1 MSTTPRRPRF
11 APGAAGTPKTLTATE
26 LTESERALQQEV
38 RSWLDERLPE
48 GSYPVGLGMVG
59 AVDPEF
65 SRDLGA
71 KGWLGMNLP
80 EEYGGGGRT
89 AVERLVVVE
98 ELLARGAPVGYHWI
112 ADRQSGP
119 SIALHGTEE
128 QKRELLPR
136 IARGEVCFAIGMSEP
151 ESGSDLA
158 SIRSKAEPAE
168 RDGVAGWVINGSKIW
183 TSGAHIADYILGL
196 FRTGDDKHAGL
207 TQFIIERAVSEG
219 HGLTIEPITFIDGEP
234 HFCVVTFDDLWVP
247 DTRRLGEVGW
257 GWAQNQAELVLE
269 RGGVD
274 RWMSAMPVLE
284 RWVQRELD
292 ASSTRLQDDLAGIT
306 ARCWAFHGMS
316 LAVARMVDA
325 GELPKTEAALVKD
338 MATRF
343 EQECV
348 EIVCRHLGRMP
359 DPTSDDPF
367 EALLATAVLDQPSW
381 TIRGGTTEI
390 LHNLIAKELRR

>member
-1 MSTTPRRPRF
+1 MSRVQ
-11 APGAAGTPKTLTATE
+11 LTATE
-26 LTESERALQQEV
+26 LTASEHALQREV
-38 RSWLDERLPE
+38 REWLDERLPQ

-59 AVDPEF
+59 AFDPEF

-71 KGWLGMNLP
+71 RGWLGMNLP
-80 EEYGGGGRT
+80 KEYGGGGRT

-98 ELLARGAPVGYHWI
+98 ELLARGAPVGFHWV

-128 QKRELLPR
+128 QKHAFLPR
-136 IARGEVCFAIGMSEP
+136 IAAGEVSFAIGMSEP
-151 ESGSDLA
+151 DSGSDLA
-158 SIRSKAEPAE
+158 SIKSKAEPV
-168 RDGVAGWVINGSKIW
+168 DGGWVINGSKIW
-183 TSGAHIADYILGL
+183 TSGAHLADYVLGL

-207 TQFIIERAVSEG
+207 TQFIIDRQTE
-219 HGLTIEPITFIDGEP
+219 GLTVSPITFIDGED
-234 HFCVVTFDDLWVP
+234 HFCLLTFQDVFVP
-247 DTRRLGEVGW
+247 DSRRLGEVGW
-257 GWAQNQAELVLE
+257 GWMQNQEELVLE

-284 RWVQRELD
+284 RWVRRELD
-292 ASSTRLQDDLAGIT
+292 NDSTLLRADLAGIT

-325 GELPKTEAALVKD
+325 GQLPKTEAALVKD

-348 EIVCRHLGRMP
+348 EIVVRHLGRMP
-359 DPTSDDPF
+359 DLGSDDPF
-367 EALLATAVLDQPSW
+367 EALLATAVLDKPSW

-390 LHNLIAKELRR
+390 LHTLIARELSR

>member
-1 MSTTPRRPRF
+1 MKL
-11 APGAAGTPKTLTATE
+11 AATE
-26 LTESERALQQEV
+26 LTAAERGLQAEV
-38 RSWLDERLPE
+38 RAWLDERLPE

-59 AVDPEF
+59 AFDPEF

-80 EEYGGGGRT
+80 REYGGGGRT

-98 ELLARGAPVGYHWI
+98 ELLARGAPVGFHWV

-128 QKRELLPR
+128 QKRDFLPR
-136 IARGEVCFAIGMSEP
+136 IAAGEVSFAIGMSEP
-151 ESGSDLA
+151 DSGSDLA
-158 SIRSKAEPAE
+158 SIRSKAEPVE
-168 RDGVAGWVINGSKIW
+168 RDGEPGWLINGSKIW
-183 TSGAHIADYILGL
+183 TSGAHLVDYVLGL

-207 TQFIIERAVSEG
+207 TQFIIERPSE
-219 HGLTIEPITFIDGEP
+219 GLTISPIPFIDGEE
-234 HFCVVTFDDLWVP
+234 HFCLLTFEDVFVP
-247 DTRRLGEVGW
+247 DSRRLGEVGW
-257 GWAQNQAELVLE
+257 GWMQNQAELVLE

-284 RWVQRELD
+284 RWVQHELSRD
-292 ASSTRLQDDLAGIT
+292 DTRLADDLATIT
-306 ARCWAFHGMS
+306 TRCWAFHGMS
-316 LAVARMVDA
+316 LAVARMVDD
-325 GELPKTEAALVKD
+325 GELPQTEAALVKD

-348 EIVCRHLGRMP
+348 EIVVRHLGRMP

-367 EALLATAVLDQPSW
+367 EALLATAVLDNPSW
-381 TIRGGTTEI
+381 TMRGGTTEV
-390 LHNLIAKELRR
+390 LHNLIAKELKKL

>member
-1 MSTTPRRPRF
+1 MRL
-11 APGAAGTPKTLTATE
+11 AATE
-26 LTESERALQQEV
+26 LTPSERALQREV
-38 RSWLDERLPE
+38 RDWLEERLPE

-59 AVDPEF
+59 AFDPQF

-71 KGWLGMNLP
+71 QGWLGMALP
-80 EEYGGGGRT
+80 QEYGGGGRT

-98 ELLARGAPVGYHWI
+98 ELLSRGAPVGFHWV

-128 QKRELLPR
+128 QKREFLPR
-136 IARGEVCFAIGMSEP
+136 IAAGEISFAIGMSEP
-151 ESGSDLA
+151 DSGSDLA
-158 SIRSKAEPAE
+158 SLKAKAEPAE
-168 RDGVAGWVINGSKIW
+168 RGGQAGWVINGSKVW
-183 TSGAHIADYILGL
+183 TSGAHLVDYILGL
-196 FRTGDDKHAGL
+196 FRTGDDKHGGL
-207 TQFIIERAVSEG
+207 TQFIIERPTE
-219 HGLTIEPITFIDGEP
+219 GLTITPIPFIDGEE
-234 HFCVVTFDDLWVP
+234 HFCLVTFEDVFVP
-247 DTRRLGEVGW
+247 DSRRLGEVGW
-257 GWAQNQAELVLE
+257 GWLQNQGELVLE

-284 RWVQRELD
+284 RWVQREQ
-292 ASSTRLQDDLAGIT
+292 AASTRLHDDLAGIA

-325 GELPKTEAALVKD
+325 GEYPQTEAALVKD

-348 EIVCRHLGRMP
+348 EIVVRHLGRMP
-359 DPTSDDPF
+359 DPTSADPF
-367 EALLATAVLDQPSW
+367 EALLATAVLDKPSW

-390 LHNLIAKELRR
+390 LHNLIAKELSR

>member
-1 MSTTPRRPRF
+1 MR
-11 APGAAGTPKTLTATE
+11 LTATE
-26 LTESERALQQEV
+26 LTDAERALQADV
-38 RSWLDERLPE
+38 RAWLDERLPE

-59 AVDPEF
+59 AFDPAF

-71 KGWLGMNLP
+71 QGWLGMTLP
-80 EEYGGGGRT
+80 KEYGGGRT

-98 ELLARGAPVGYHWI
+98 ELLARGAPVGFHWV

-119 SIALHGTEE
+119 SIALHGTDE
-128 QKRELLPR
+128 QKREFLPR
-136 IARGEVCFAIGMSEP
+136 IAAGEVSFAIGMSEP
-151 ESGSDLA
+151 DSGSDLA
-158 SIRSKAEPAE
+158 SIRSKAEPTE
-168 RDGVAGWVINGSKIW
+168 RDGQRGWVINGSKVW
-183 TSGAHIADYILGL
+183 TSGAHLCDYVLGL

-207 TQFIIERAVSEG
+207 TQFIIERPSEG
-219 HGLTIEPITFIDGEP
+219 MTISPIPFIDGEE
-234 HFCVVTFDDLWVP
+234 HFCLLTFEDVFVP

-257 GWAQNQAELVLE
+257 GWMQNQEELVLE

-284 RWVQRELD
+284 RWVRHEQDLD
-292 ASSTRLQDDLAGIT
+292 STRLKDDLAGIV

-316 LAVARMVDA
+316 LSVARMVDA

-348 EIVCRHLGRMP
+348 ESVVRHLGRMP

-367 EALLATAVLDQPSW
+367 EALLATAVLDSPSW
-381 TIRGGTTEI
+381 TLRGGTTEI

>member
-1 MSTTPRRPRF
+1 MPEQT
-11 APGAAGTPKTLTATE
+11 AAIGLEATE
-26 LTESERALQQEV
+26 LTPAERELQHEV
-38 RSWLDERLPE
+38 RTWLDKRLPG
-48 GSYPVGLGMVG
+48 GSYPLGLGMVG
-59 AVDPEF
+59 AVDPQF

-71 KGWLGMNLP
+71 QGWLGMALP
-80 EEYGGGGRT
+80 TEYGGGGRT

-128 QKRELLPR
+128 QKQELLPR
-136 IARGEVCFAIGMSEP
+136 IARGEVSFAIGMSEP
-151 ESGSDLA
+151 DSGSDLA
-158 SIRSKAEPAE
+158 SIKAKAEPV
-168 RDGVAGWVINGSKIW
+168 DGGWVINGSKIW
-183 TSGAHIADYILGL
+183 TSGAHVCDYILGL

-207 TQFIIERAVSEG
+207 TQFIIERPTD
-219 HGLTIEPITFIDGEP
+219 GLTISPITFIDGDE
-234 HFCVVTFDDLWVP
+234 HFCLLNFDDVFIP
-247 DTRRLGEVGW
+247 DSRRLGEVGM
-257 GWAQNQAELVLE
+257 GWLQNQGELVLE

-284 RWVQRELD
+284 RWVQRELSD
-292 ASSTRLQDDLAGIT
+292 RSSTQLQADLAGIT
-306 ARCWAFHGMS
+306 SRCWAFHGMS

-325 GELPKTEAALVKD
+325 GSLPKTEAALVKD

-348 EIVCRHLGRMP
+348 EIVVRHLGRMP
-359 DPTSDDPF
+359 DPSSEDPF
-367 EALLATAVLDQPSW
+367 ESLLATAVLDKPSW

-390 LHNLIAKELRR
+390 LHNLIAKELNR